1 MQVAMW
7 DPESQ
12 VKPVKASS
20 RRLQQPGAEFSQAK
34 SSCACLRA
42 VILPGLWLGHFSR
55 TRLEAKAKK

>member
-42 VILPGLWLGHFSR
+42 VILPGLWLGQKPGSD
-55 TRLEAKAKK
+55 